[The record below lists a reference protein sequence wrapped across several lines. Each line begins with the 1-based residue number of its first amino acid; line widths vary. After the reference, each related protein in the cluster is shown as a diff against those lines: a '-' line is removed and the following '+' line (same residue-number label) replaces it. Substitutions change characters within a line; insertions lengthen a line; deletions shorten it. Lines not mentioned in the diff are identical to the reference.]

1 MHPNRPSRIFAC
13 AVLFLAPC
21 FAHAKDPKR
30 PNILFAIADDWS
42 FGHASIH
49 GCRWVSTPSFDRVA
63 REGVLFT
70 RTYTPNA
77 KCSPS
82 RSSILTGRNPWQLE
96 AAANHT
102 PVFPAAYK
110 TFPEALAEN
119 GYFVGMV
126 GKGWGPGEAKDIH
139 GNPREMAGRPFNKK
153 QTPSPTSAMS
163 NNDYSANF
171 EDFLNAAPAGQP
183 WCFWYGGLEPH
194 RNYEYG
200 SGVAKGG
207 KRLADIDR
215 VPAFWPDN
223 EEVRNDMLDYAFEVE
238 HFDRSLGKML
248 ERLEARGELD
258 HTFVLV
264 TSDNGMPFPR
274 SKGQDYEIA
283 NHLPLAIRWPAGIP
297 KAGRTVD
304 DFVSFIDYAPTIADV
319 AQLPWGKLG
328 MAPATGRSLMNVLK
342 SERTGQVDPT
352 RDHVILGRER
362 NDVGR
367 PNDEG
372 YPVRSIVKGGLIYS
386 HNFEADR
393 WPTGN
398 PETGYRDCDSSPTK
412 TTIIHA
418 HRQNPADPFWALCF
432 GKRGSD
438 ELFDLKNDPDCVQNL
453 SGKAEYSALKAALSE
468 QLMAEL
474 KTQQDPRVL
483 GKGQEIEAH
492 PYANADRDFYSRFI
506 KNGLGPAHK
515 KGHGISVDDF
525 DPPPPEIKQKAE

>member
-1 MHPNRPSRIFAC
+1 
-13 AVLFLAPC
+13 
-21 FAHAKDPKR
+21 
-30 PNILFAIADDWS
+30 
-42 FGHASIH
+42 
-49 GCRWVSTPSFDRVA
+49 
-63 REGVLFT
+63 
-70 RTYTPNA
+70 
-77 KCSPS
+77 
-82 RSSILTGRNPWQLE
+82 
-96 AAANHT
+96 
-102 PVFPAAYK
+102 
-110 TFPEALAEN
+110 
-119 GYFVGMV
+119 
-126 GKGWGPGEAKDIH
+126 
-139 GNPREMAGRPFNKK
+139 
-153 QTPSPTSAMS
+153 
-163 NNDYSANF
+163 
-171 EDFLNAAPAGQP
+171 
-183 WCFWYGGLEPH
+183 
-194 RNYEYG
+194 
-200 SGVAKGG
+200 
-207 KRLADIDR
+207 
-215 VPAFWPDN
+215 
-223 EEVRNDMLDYAFEVE
+223 
-238 HFDRSLGKML
+238 
-248 ERLEARGELD
+248 
-258 HTFVLV
+258 
-264 TSDNGMPFPR
+264 
-274 SKGQDYEIA
+274 
-283 NHLPLAIRWPAGIP
+283 
-297 KAGRTVD
+297 
-304 DFVSFIDYAPTIADV
+304 
-319 AQLPWGKLG
+319 

-386 HNFEADR
+386 HNFESDR

-453 SGKAEYSALKAALSE
+453 SGKAEYSALKAALSK

-506 KNGLGPAHK
+506 KNGLGPAPK
-515 KGHGISVDDF
+515 KGHGISIDDF